1 MVDKPKRLHAR
12 ADVSCEF
19 ATLTRAGARGYVVG
33 AVESRRLEAALKP
46 ASPAVPTAAAEK
58 QHYDYDDQKSCGVH
72 TVLLTAYE
80 RNRGKCNPE
89 NQKGPSLVPEA
100 AN

>member
-1 MVDKPKRLHAR
+1 MWQKFGPPAVR
-12 ADVSCEF
+12 CEF
-19 ATLTRAGARGYVVG
+19 ATFTATGAQRLRGWNG
-33 AVESRRLEAALKP
+33 RKQETLDAALEP
-46 ASPAVPTAAAEK
+46 ASPAVPTAAADK

-80 RNRGKCNPE
+80 RDRGKCNPE